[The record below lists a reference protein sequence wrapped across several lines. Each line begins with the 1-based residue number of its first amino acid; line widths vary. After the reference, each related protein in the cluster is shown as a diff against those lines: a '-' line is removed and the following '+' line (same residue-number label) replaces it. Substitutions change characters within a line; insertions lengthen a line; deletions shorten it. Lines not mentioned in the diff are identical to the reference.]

1 MWRGFRGA
9 EGTIRAMGGVC
20 ELRLEISTDT
30 GSALAE
36 AGEGTVGSGEG
47 RPGKQPG
54 SGPAHSLPLVRAAP
68 CQLWEPGDLAKAVT
82 RNPGVTCSAW
92 SWGLGTVVALQFVG
106 LQFSDSLS
114 RDPDRLAENQGFT
127 A

>member
-1 MWRGFRGA
+1 MWRGFRGV
-9 EGTIRAMGGVC
+9 EGTIRARGGVC

-30 GSALAE
+30 GRALAE

-68 CQLWEPGDLAKAVT
+68 CQLWEPGDLAEAVT
-82 RNPGVTCSAW
+82 WNLGSHLLCMEL
-92 SWGLGTVVALQFVG
+92 GL
-106 LQFSDSLS
+106 
-114 RDPDRLAENQGFT
+114 RDCGGSPVCRFAVL
-127 A
+127 